1 MTVLSIIFSAEQE
14 THRRIRN
21 AKQTATKK
29 GGENMNVTE
38 KNVKTSAVILNILAE
53 NKCTVAEAEEILSFC
68 SKILR
73 KRATVPEE
81 DYLADFT
88 ARFLSSSL

>member
-1 MTVLSIIFSAEQE
+1 MTI
-14 THRRIRN
+14 
-21 AKQTATKK
+21 
-29 GGENMNVTE
+29 TE
-38 KNVKTSAVILNILAE
+38 KSVKTSAAILNILAE
-53 NKCTVAEAEEILSFC
+53 NKCTVAEAEEILIFC

-73 KRATVPEE
+73 KSATVPEE

>member
-29 GGENMNVTE
+29 GGENME
-38 KNVKTSAVILNILAE
+38 VKLIG
-53 NKCTVAEAEEILSFC
+53 AEE
-68 SKILR
+68 
-73 KRATVPEE
+73 A
-81 DYLADFT
+81 
-88 ARFLSSSL
+88 

>member
-1 MTVLSIIFSAEQE
+1 MNLKGT
-14 THRRIRN
+14 
-21 AKQTATKK
+21 K
-29 GGENMNVTE
+29 GGENMTVTE
-38 KNVKTSAVILNILAE
+38 KSVKTSAVILNILAE
-53 NKCTVAEAEEILSFC
+53 NKCTVAEAEEIFSFC
-68 SKILR
+68 LKILR

>member
-1 MTVLSIIFSAEQE
+1 MSIFF
-14 THRRIRN
+14 RY
-21 AKQTATKK
+21 KK
-29 GGENMNVTE
+29 GGENMTITK
-38 KNVKTSAVILNILAE
+38 KNVKTSAIILNILAE
-53 NKCTVAEAEEILSFC
+53 NKCTVAEAEEIFSFC
-68 SKILR
+68 LKILR

>member
-1 MTVLSIIFSAEQE
+1 MVES
-14 THRRIRN
+14 RKR
-21 AKQTATKK
+21 
-29 GGENMNVTE
+29 GEDMNVTE

-88 ARFLSSSL
+88 ARFLNGN